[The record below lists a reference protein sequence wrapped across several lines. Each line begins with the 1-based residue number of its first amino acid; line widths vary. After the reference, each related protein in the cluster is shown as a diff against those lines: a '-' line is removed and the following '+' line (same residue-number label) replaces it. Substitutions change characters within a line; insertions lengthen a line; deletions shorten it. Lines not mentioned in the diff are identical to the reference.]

1 MGAYVNKLIELHH
14 FLPLETCIYQI
25 LFFENILLSIFL
37 AMLIHD
43 LIILGYRRI
52 KIGF

>member
-1 MGAYVNKLIELHH
+1 MGAYVNNLIELHH

-43 LIILGYRRI
+43 LIRVNFWGIEE
-52 KIGF
+52 

>member
-1 MGAYVNKLIELHH
+1 MGAHVNKLIELHH

-43 LIILGYRRI
+43 LIRVNFWGIEE
-52 KIGF
+52 